1 MSFNLNQF
9 VQYMDQVKDK
19 DWLDEHLIID
29 GVDKET
35 AKEIKDKIRDNLKEL
50 DQMKTPKENGQKY
63 FAINL
68 TDVEHKELHDTM
80 NELCLIT
87 GIHKRDIIQILVKE
101 RLAKLKGK

>member
-1 MSFNLNQF
+1 
-9 VQYMDQVKDK
+9 
-19 DWLDEHLIID
+19 
-29 GVDKET
+29 
-35 AKEIKDKIRDNLKEL
+35 
-50 DQMKTPKENGQKY
+50 MKTPKENGWKY